1 MRNDDD
7 QPEVAQFGCYPSL
20 KDRVVLITGGADGI
34 GAAMVEA
41 FHAQGAKVAFL
52 DVNTDKAAALQSRLS
67 AQNGRAPYFE
77 YCDVRDVPNLQAA
90 IGAISKNVGGIHTL
104 VNNAAVQNKVAA
116 NDLTLE
122 QWDRFQEVNLRPVLF
137 ASQAVYQD
145 MKQLGGGS
153 IINFT
158 SPTFRRRTAGYAG
171 YAASKAGIE
180 GLSRILA
187 REYGGA
193 GIRVN
198 SIMPGWTVTANHRNN
213 LLTAEVESDLMKV
226 QCLKRLVLP
235 EDIARLALFLSAD
248 DSRFMTAQIYAGEAG
263 LV

>member
-1 MRNDDD
+1 VKNDAD
-7 QPEVAQFGCYPSL
+7 QAEVGQFGRYPSL
-20 KDRVVLITGGADGI
+20 KGRVVLISGGADGI

-41 FHAQGAKVAFL
+41 FHMQGAKVAFL
-52 DVNTDKAAALQSRLS
+52 DVNTEKAAVLQFRL
-67 AQNGRAPYFE
+67 AELTGREPAFE

-90 IGAISKNVGGIHTL
+90 ISAISKNVGSIHTL
-104 VNNAAVQNKVAA
+104 ANNAAVQNTVLA
-116 NDLTLE
+116 NDLTVE

-145 MKQLGGGS
+145 MKKLGGGS

-171 YAASKAGIE
+171 YAASKAGTE
-180 GLSRILA
+180 GLTRILA
-187 REYGGA
+187 REYGDA

-198 SIMPGWTVTANHRNN
+198 SIMPGWTATANHRNN

-226 QCLKRLVLP
+226 QCLKRLILP